1 MESVILSLVNRYS
14 TEQKKDYFFKI
25 IIKKAE
31 TKMHIELQQAYLCF
45 ICFLIPLLIIALF
58 FMFITAAVGFFQNV
72 SAILSCDHIG

>member
-58 FMFITAAVGFFQNV
+58 FNVHYCSCWVLPECVGHFV
-72 SAILSCDHIG
+72 M